1 MSLLGLGAPSA
12 SASSKPAPFDPL
24 SVSYVSPQDGWV
36 LGTLACA
43 HHRRCL
49 TLLYTVNGGL
59 SWIEGSL
66 NSTMVKEADT
76 SVNGESPLEYGTGLG
91 VRFANVDDGWI
102 FGTLP
107 VKVHDKKKT
116 SEVFEL
122 ALWSTHN
129 GGATWSSE
137 TLKGVSPRGTIYDV
151 EASSSTV
158 YALLAA
164 TNDYDAVVYSSGV
177 GTNQWHK
184 DIAPAQHGPAG
195 GAQPGG
201 AIVLKGSSGWLIYG
215 NDRGT
220 TGSAR
225 LSSKGTWVAWRAPCT
240 SVGYGYAVPAAA
252 SVMELAAVCGMGGF
266 ASPMPK
272 TAPKGAVIGS
282 SWLYLSK
289 NGGASFTPGPE
300 LRPVKE
306 NLSFGQYSGVLA
318 SPEPGVFILSRNV
331 AKGAELIASFNDG
344 RTWSVVSKGDITWFT
359 DIDFAGPNRG
369 VAIGQLANH
378 ANQMLTTPDGG
389 RRWTPVNF

>member
-1 MSLLGLGAPSA
+1 MSLLGVSAPAA

-24 SVSYVSPQDGWV
+24 SASYVSPQDGRV

-43 HHRRCL
+43 HDRRCL
-49 TLLYTVNGGL
+49 TMLYSVNGGL

-76 SVNGESPLEYGTGLG
+76 SVNGESPLDYGTGLN
-91 VRFANVDDGWI
+91 VRFANVEDGWI

-107 VKVHDKKKT
+107 VKVRHKKST
-116 SEVFEL
+116 SELFEL

-129 GGATWSSE
+129 GGATWSSQ
-137 TLKGVSPRGTIYDV
+137 TIKGVSSRGTIYDV

-164 TNDYDAVVYSSGV
+164 TNDYDAVVYSSPV
-177 GTNQWHK
+177 GANRWHK
-184 DIAPAQHGPAG
+184 DVAPALPGPAG

-201 AIVLKGSSGWLIYG
+201 VIVLKGSSGWLIYG

-220 TGSAR
+220 SGSAR
-225 LSSKGTWVAWRAPCT
+225 LSPKGTWEAWIAPCT
-240 SVGYGYAVPAAA
+240 SVGHGFAVPAAA
-252 SVMELAAVCGMGGF
+252 SVQDLAAVCGMGGF
-266 ASPMPK
+266 AYPMPK

-282 SWLYLSK
+282 SWLYFSK

-318 SPEPGVFILSRNV
+318 SPQPGVFILSRDV
-331 AKGAELIASFNDG
+331 AKGAQLIASFDAG
-344 RTWSVVSKGDITWFT
+344 RTWSVVSKGDVTWFT
-359 DIDFAGPNRG
+359 AIDFAGPNRG

-378 ANQMLTTPDGG
+378 TNEMLTTSDGG
-389 RRWTPVNF
+389 HRWTPVDF